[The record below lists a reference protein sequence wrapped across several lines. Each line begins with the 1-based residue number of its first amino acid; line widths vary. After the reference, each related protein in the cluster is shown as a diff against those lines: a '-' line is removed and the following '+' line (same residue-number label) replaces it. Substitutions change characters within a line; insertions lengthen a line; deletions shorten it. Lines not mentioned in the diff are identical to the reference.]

1 MLFRDVAPLDDSAE
15 AAAAILGDVDA
26 ETLIKDYWVTEALRI
41 LSDQFGE
48 YFVFKGGTSLTKAV
62 GCVDRFSEDL
72 DILITAKPDGQ
83 SYSGLMKSM
92 ITAVEAG
99 AGIDGDLKASSR
111 NVSRAVS
118 FTYPTRH
125 EGLFKPEIL
134 LEMGIR
140 GTDVPNPLVYG
151 IRPMLADVPGLALDG
166 DRYPDLRR
174 FDVRVLHPVRTLWE
188 KIVLLHTDVESGAWR
203 ENPDPSRFARHYGD
217 IGALLS
223 LPDVQDLLADA
234 ILRATLDQEVRQ
246 NSEQWFKPAPAV
258 PEGGYANSPAFL
270 PSGDF
275 GAFLDRYF
283 EETVERLW
291 APASRPSLEGVLNI
305 VQSNSML
312 VDPLAD

>member
-15 AAAAILGDVDA
+15 AAAAVLGDVDA

-41 LSDQFGE
+41 LSDQFGP

-83 SYSGLMKSM
+83 SFTGLMKSM
-92 ITAVEAG
+92 ITAVEVG
-99 AGIDGDLKASSR
+99 VGFDGELKASRR

-118 FTYPTRH
+118 FTYPTRR

-134 LEMGIR
+134 LEMGVR
-140 GTDVPNPLVYG
+140 GTDVPNHLVYG
-151 IRPMLADVPGLALDG
+151 IRPMFADVPDLALDG

-188 KIVLLHTDVESGAWR
+188 KIVLLHTDVESGTWR

-217 IGALLS
+217 VGALLS
-223 LPDVQDLLADA
+223 LPEIRDLLADA
-234 ILRATLDQEVRQ
+234 TLRATLDQEVRQ
-246 NSEQWFKPAPAV
+246 NSEQWFEPAPAV

-270 PSGDF
+270 PSGDY
-275 GAFLDRYF
+275 GAFLDKYF
-283 EETVERLW
+283 EEAVDVLW
-291 APASRPSLEGVLNI
+291 APVSRPSLEGVLRI